1 MTTNSNANQ
10 ISTTHECWKAIH
22 ISLVGRPD
30 CALGSSYSP
39 DYFGLQKTIKT
50 LRVCVEYRIPTQK
63 SNKKPITHLPAFTN

>member
-50 LRVCVEYRIPTQK
+50 CEYVSDEVQNTYSKIQ
-63 SNKKPITHLPAFTN
+63 

>member
-39 DYFGLQKTIKT
+39 DYFGLQKTIK
-50 LRVCVEYRIPTQK
+50 LKPYEYVSDEVQNTYSKIQ
-63 SNKKPITHLPAFTN
+63 